1 MRRCDRSFVLVALLV
16 AAFFVSRGAT
26 PAHAVFFDLHGL
38 TPNQSLGYSLT
49 LGGITA
55 QVGGTGFLM
64 KSGATTFGIDATSA
78 NDNPML
84 IDGGGG
90 FAENFS
96 FLFNPT
102 VVFDSLLI
110 SQFDSVD
117 SGRFDIKSGQQIALT
132 NGVTDV
138 GILAASS
145 ANYLR
150 WTGDS
155 VSGMSRGF
163 SVDGFTVRLVGDY
176 NGDGAIDAGDYIVW
190 RKLLGSSVAT
200 RYRGADGDGDGT
212 IGPGDY
218 AVWRTRYVRPPGSGT
233 QVLAVPEP
241 ASVVIIATACA
252 ALMTWQRV
260 GSNGR
265 R

>member
-1 MRRCDRSFVLVALLV
+1 
-16 AAFFVSRGAT
+16 VSIGET

-38 TPNQSLGYSLT
+38 APNQSLGYSLT
-49 LGGITA
+49 RGGITA
-55 QVGGTGFLM
+55 QLSGGLM

-78 NDNPML
+78 NDDPML
-84 IDGGGG
+84 IDGGSG

-96 FLFNPT
+96 FLFSPS

-117 SGRFDIKSGQQIALT
+117 SGRFDIKSGPMIALA
-132 NGVTDV
+132 NGTIDV
-138 GILAASS
+138 GVLAGGS
-145 ANYLR
+145 ANFLR
-150 WTGDS
+150 WTGDT
-155 VSGMSRGF
+155 VSGSNRGF

-190 RKLLGSSVAT
+190 RKALGSTVAT

-218 AVWRTRYVRPPGSGT
+218 GVWRARYVRPPGSGT
-233 QVLAVPEP
+233 QLLAVPEP
-241 ASVVIIATACA
+241 ASLTIVA
-252 ALMTWQRV
+252 AAYAMSVW
-260 GSNGR
+260 GR
-265 R
+265 RWRAKTKPFRPSP